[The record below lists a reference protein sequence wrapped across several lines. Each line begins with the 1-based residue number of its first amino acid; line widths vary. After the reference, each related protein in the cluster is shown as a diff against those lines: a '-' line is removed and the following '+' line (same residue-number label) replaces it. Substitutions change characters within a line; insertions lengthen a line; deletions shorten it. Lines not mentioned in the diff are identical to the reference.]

1 MIQRI
6 QSIYLAVGAI
16 ALACLLFFDNL
27 WLGPAA
33 EQHRWFAPV
42 LLIAA
47 GLAALIALVSIFL
60 YKDRRRQRGM
70 VVWAQLFTLIT
81 FAILLVGV
89 FFGSASAGPDSPGF
103 ATEYAIVVLI
113 PLVAYVLF
121 YLARRGIDRD
131 IALVRSMDR
140 LR

>member
-6 QSIYLAVGAI
+6 QSIYLLIGAI
-16 ALACLLFFDNL
+16 ALACLLFFGDL
-27 WLGPAA
+27 WAGPAA
-33 EQHRWFAPV
+33 AQHPWFAPV

-47 GLAALIALVSIFL
+47 GLAIMIALVAIFL
-60 YKDRRRQRGM
+60 YKDRRRQRG
-70 VVWAQLFTLIT
+70 VVAWAQLFTLIT
-81 FAILLVGV
+81 FIVLLIGV
-89 FFGSASAGPDSPGF
+89 FIGNASGSVDATGSAS
-103 ATEYAIVVLI
+103 EYTIVLII

-121 YLARRGIDRD
+121 YLARRGIERD